1 MGIFAE
7 AIRRIT
13 EHAERLTGE
22 ARMNGFTGELVS
34 RFAAVW
40 VLLTRIPLPEALRP
54 KTFTLPSADDMTMM
68 PLVGGLFGLLTALP
82 AWLISAAVPP
92 VVSAWIACAI
102 YTVLG
107 WSLHLD
113 GWGDMWD
120 GIGSGARGEVMR
132 TIMKDSRVG
141 AFGVAGIA
149 FAIAIRASIIGSIKP
164 EAWISACAVA
174 GGVGR
179 FGANVTILFGK
190 YPWEEGMARDIVRNF
205 KGYQLFCS
213 FLASCFLFPLAPAG
227 WFAGMVLSCAAA
239 ASLAYWADKNLG
251 GVNGD
256 VIGASAVLCEL
267 LVFIGYSVT

>member
-1 MGIFAE
+1 MAE
-7 AIRRIT
+7 Y
-13 EHAERLTGE
+13 AERFAGDS
-22 ARMNGFTGELVS
+22 RSDGFAKELAY

-40 VLLTRIPLPEALRP
+40 TLVTRIPLPVKLRP
-54 KTFTLPSADDMTMM
+54 ETLAMPSADAMMMM
-68 PLVGGLFGLLTALP
+68 PLVGGLFGLSAALP

-92 VVSAWIACAI
+92 IASAWIACAI

-120 GIGSGARGEVMR
+120 GLGSGKRGDALRAV
-132 TIMKDSRVG
+132 MKDSRVG

-149 FAIAIRASIIGSIKP
+149 LAIAIRAALIGAIKP
-164 EAWISACAVA
+164 GDWISACVVA

-179 FGANVTILFGK
+179 FGANATMLFGE
-190 YPWEEGMARDIVRNF
+190 YPWDAGMGRDIVRNF
-205 KGYQLFCS
+205 KGYQMFCS
-213 FLASCFLFPLAPAG
+213 FIAACFLFPFAPFG
-227 WFAGMVLSCAAA
+227 WAAGMIVSGAAGA
-239 ASLAYWADKNLG
+239 ALAYWANKTLG

-267 LVFIGYSVT
+267 LVFMGCSV